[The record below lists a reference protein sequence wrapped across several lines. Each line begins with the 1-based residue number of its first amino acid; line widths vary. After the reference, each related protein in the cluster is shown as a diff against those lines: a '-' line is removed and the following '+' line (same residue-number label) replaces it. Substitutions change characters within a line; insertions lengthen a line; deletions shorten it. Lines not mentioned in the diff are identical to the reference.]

1 MVKSTTIKGC
11 WLRST
16 CIKKPN
22 PDDDCDFDINDEY
35 LQDIAQRKEQI
46 AELEAR
52 IQSVPALAEN
62 ALSIRDFIQPPAET
76 IVEEN
81 DGGLIETIVER
92 YAVSN
97 TVDQEEEAQV
107 EIQRVKISEAI
118 EALEKLALYEQ
129 QQENGEDD
137 IIRKIQSIRATIMAR
152 KHGNTV

>member
-1 MVKSTTIKGC
+1 M
-11 WLRST
+11 
-16 CIKKPN
+16 
-22 PDDDCDFDINDEY
+22 
-35 LQDIAQRKEQI
+35 

-62 ALSIRDFIQPPAET
+62 ALSIQDFIQPPAET
-76 IVEEN
+76 IIKEN
-81 DGGLIETIVER
+81 NGGLIKTIIER

-129 QQENGEDD
+129 
-137 IIRKIQSIRATIMAR
+137 
-152 KHGNTV
+152 

>member
-1 MVKSTTIKGC
+1 M
-11 WLRST
+11 
-16 CIKKPN
+16 
-22 PDDDCDFDINDEY
+22 
-35 LQDIAQRKEQI
+35 

-62 ALSIRDFIQPPAET
+62 ALSIQDFIQPPAET
-76 IVEEN
+76 IIKEN
-81 DGGLIETIVER
+81 NGGLIKTIIER

-152 KHGNTV
+152 KHGNTVQSGIESWLTVARIEKSK